1 MTNVRREV
9 LARVLQGPGSLAA
22 AGVAVNGGNLLANLV
37 FARALDATNYGALVV
52 QTGIF
57 LILSMG
63 GSALQ
68 VAVVQRDTSTPGNT
82 RHQRGFWIR
91 RLRGV
96 CAVGAAVTCVLGLL
110 AASPTATV
118 LSYPHPLAIA
128 EAIAAAG
135 MWLSLSVERGLLQ
148 ARGAYQELARNF
160 VLEGVVRIT
169 VTIGLVSAGFGV
181 NGAGLGLIVSV
192 LLATEHARRRTAR
205 TSWSVAD
212 ARRTATHDGTDGP
225 DHIDSTGPM
234 LLRPTPTVRTRHAL
248 RRDTT
253 TALAALVPLAMLQN
267 MDVVI
272 VGWLNPAS
280 VGAYAAIATA
290 CKVPVFI
297 GLAVANFLLPEAAR
311 RRQQGRPATAALL
324 VAVGW
329 VVTPGLLLVAIG
341 GVAARFLL
349 SEVFGPGLT
358 GGASALWVLALAM
371 TCLAVTLLFTNY
383 LLGAGCRGVVGV
395 LAAGTV
401 LTGGGLVM
409 AGGDLVATAVI
420 ALGCQAVTA
429 SLAGFMVLRTHSPA
443 ALGTTAGVP
452 LDRASRLRVGIR
464 PDTRTGGLDPDV
476 DRQPGR
482 GSRRGLAG
490 IPEARDRGP
499 VREPGGL
506 ILGRSK

>member
-37 FARALDATNYGALVV
+37 FARVLDATNYGALVV

-68 VAVVQRDTSTPGNT
+68 VAVVQRDTSIPGNT
-82 RHQRGFWIR
+82 RHERGFWIR

-96 CAVGAAVTCVLGLL
+96 CAGGVAATCVLGLL
-110 AASPTATV
+110 VASPTATM

-135 MWLSLSVERGLLQ
+135 MWVSLSVERGLLQ
-148 ARGAYQELARNF
+148 ARRAYPELARNL
-160 VLEGVVRIT
+160 VLEGAGRIT
-169 VTIGLVSAGFGV
+169 VTVGLVFAGFGV
-181 NGAGLGLIVSV
+181 NGAGLGLIVGV
-192 LLATEHARRRTAR
+192 LLATEHARRRTAC

-212 ARRTATHDGTDGP
+212 TRRTAMPDGIDG
-225 DHIDSTGPM
+225 IDSTGPM
-234 LLRPTPTVRTRHAL
+234 PVRATPRVRTRYAL

-280 VGAYAAIATA
+280 VGSYAAIATA

-324 VAVGW
+324 AAVGW
-329 VVTPGLLLVAIG
+329 VVAPGLLLVAIG

-349 SEVFGPGLT
+349 SEVFGPRLT
-358 GGASALWVLALAM
+358 AGASALWVLALAM

-383 LLGAGCRGVVGV
+383 LLGAGRRGVVGV
-395 LAAGTV
+395 LVAGTV

-409 AGGDLVATAVI
+409 AGGDLVATAAI

-429 SLAGFMVLRTHSPA
+429 SLAGFMVLRAHSPA
-443 ALGTTAGVP
+443 ALGTTPGVR
-452 LDRASRLRVGIR
+452 LDRESRLRVGAR
-464 PDTRTGGLDPDV
+464 PDARAGGSDPGV

-482 GSRRGLAG
+482 GSRRGLVRVPA
-490 IPEARDRGP
+490 ARDRGP